1 MLHLG
6 LVQHGESADPL
17 LVLQGVQQQ
26 CAKGVLVCLKRV
38 PMLLLEASLLGTV
51 VQLLPRMVLPLVAIG
66 ISYEAFSS
74 LLHFV
79 QHGGVAL
86 GTAHPG
92 KWAVLDD
99 TPHLCL
105 VQL

>member
-51 VQLLPRMVLPLVAIG
+51 VQLLPRMVLPLEAVG
-66 ISYEAFSS
+66 VSYVVFSPP
-74 LLHFV
+74 LY
-79 QHGGVAL
+79 
-86 GTAHPG
+86 
-92 KWAVLDD
+92 
-99 TPHLCL
+99 L
-105 VQL
+105 VQVSGL